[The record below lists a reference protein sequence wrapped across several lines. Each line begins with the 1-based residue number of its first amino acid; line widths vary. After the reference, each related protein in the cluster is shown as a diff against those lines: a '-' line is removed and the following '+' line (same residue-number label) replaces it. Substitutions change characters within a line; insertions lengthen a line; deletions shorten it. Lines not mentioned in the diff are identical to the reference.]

1 MAPGSGR
8 ISPAGGGPR
17 PDSPF
22 ANGTKWHPHLS
33 SRLTYPVECSPSTWT
48 FFLEYVERATRIE
61 LAFSAWEPKR
71 RPLCYQRRF
80 ANMWLIL
87 GFYHTIVIH

>member
-1 MAPGSGR
+1 MM
-8 ISPAGGGPR
+8 
-17 PDSPF
+17 
-22 ANGTKWHPHLS
+22 
-33 SRLTYPVECSPSTWT
+33 
-48 FFLEYVERATRIE
+48 ERATRIK